1 MGGRGHRGGFK
12 RRREEEQPVD
22 PIRILL
28 ANLMGI
34 GDDTMPKLEVNKELV
49 SSVVKNI
56 KRESRTNPLIV
67 RSMLINCAVQL
78 PAKVSIYSLIIGIIN
93 VDEPAF
99 VAEILE
105 QAGSELNDALQDPKL
120 FRKARLL
127 LRFLTSLVVPG
138 VVQPSSILSSLKT
151 LVDVAVSTA
160 HASLNSASDTDGRTW
175 QPYTDQLVYM
185 ALMAIPF
192 GGSELSAA
200 SGAALNELVAAA
212 DIYLEKRPRSS
223 QPGLR
228 PFAASVTEN
237 DILAESDNGGASF
250 ISELVTAVK
259 TMIDSESWHL
269 EGIPRVHIDVEA
281 TLATAPQT
289 HTITTPV
296 VAATAP
302 VKIPQGAS
310 DTLAGALVLQAFPPR
325 GILRLLEDK
334 HTLNDRLVI
343 ERIVAEDYMT
353 DTVAWFEGDRVE
365 CAKHLAGLLPIPYSF
380 EPLLCE
386 VMFSQMLRL
395 PNPEF
400 KPIMYCTLMVD
411 LCKLLRMFPRAM
423 SACIRECFARMNVMD
438 PALRERL
445 AEWLAYHLSNFEYLW
460 PWAKWAHVLEAPAYD
475 GQRRFCVAVMNRM
488 VRLSYWDRVQ
498 AVVPEEFRVL
508 LPPKPEVTPLPPPAG
523 EGEAEN
529 GAEDVDADREGAW
542 AAAALKLVR
551 SKASAEEIDAWI
563 AENKLEDVLSGG
575 KVGVLRMWL
584 RCLLVAGAKSY
595 THMNIALER
604 YFGPVA
610 LLSRE
615 TGLEGQIAI
624 VDATAQ
630 TWTLNPQR
638 AVMAVDRLMTLRLIS
653 AEAIISWVFEKDGVR
668 KIQDQ
673 SRSGMAWEM
682 LRKAVHKTIARVE
695 DATEDLAAGRAAV
708 EAAKEGKGGDLAEA
722 EAALPEKEAYLEE
735 TTSQQKGAVM
745 QVLRCFP
752 DALAEGGFAGPDKDA
767 EAEDGE
773 GMALDAD
780 STEGTILR
788 DYIIASLR
796 SFLREYHVQA
806 AELEQQIQADIL
818 AIGGDEVKEVVEVQ
832 LKM

>member
-1 MGGRGHRGGFK
+1 MKADAYNRNSI
-12 RRREEEQPVD
+12 VT
-22 PIRILL
+22 IL
-28 ANLMGI
+28 NF
-34 GDDTMPKLEVNKELV
+34 PQKLEVNKELV
-49 SSVVKNI
+49 STLVKNI

-78 PAKVSIYSLIIGIIN
+78 PAKVPVYSLIIGLIN
-93 VDEPAF
+93 VDEPALI
-99 VAEILE
+99 AELLD

-138 VVQPSSILSSLKT
+138 VVQPSSVLSVLKT
-151 LVDVAVSTA
+151 LVDVAINTA
-160 HASLNSASDTDGRTW
+160 DASISSGADTDGRTW

-192 GGSELSAA
+192 GGSELSDA
-200 SGAALNELVAAA
+200 SGAELNDLVSAAES
-212 DIYLEKRPRSS
+212 YLNKRPRSV

-237 DILAESDNGGASF
+237 DLLAESDNGGASF
-250 ISELVTAVK
+250 ITELVGAIK
-259 TMIDSESWHL
+259 TMIDTKSWHL
-269 EGIPRVHIDVEA
+269 EGIPRVHVDLEA
-281 TLATAPQT
+281 TLATAAQT
-289 HTITTPV
+289 HGITTPT
-296 VAATAP
+296 VAATPP
-302 VKIPQGAS
+302 VEIPESAS
-310 DTLAGALVLQAFPPR
+310 DTLAGSLVLKAFPPR

-343 ERIVAEDYMT
+343 ERIVAEDYMI
-353 DTVAWFEGDRVE
+353 DTLAWFEGNRVE

-400 KPIMYCTLMVD
+400 RPILYCTLMVE

-529 GAEDVDADREGAW
+529 GAEDADADREGAW

-551 SKASAEEIDAWI
+551 SKASNQEFDLWID
-563 AENKLEDVLSGG
+563 EKKLTDVLSSG

-604 YFGPVA
+604 YYGPVA
-610 LLSRE
+610 LLSRD

-624 VDATAQ
+624 VDATVQ
-630 TWTLNPQR
+630 TWNLNPQR

-653 AEAIISWVFEKDGVR
+653 ADAIISWVFGKDGVR

-682 LRKAVHKTIARVE
+682 LRKALHKTIARVE
-695 DATEDLAAGRAAV
+695 DAVEDLDAGRAAV
-708 EAAKEGKGGDLAEA
+708 EAAKESKGEDLAVA
-722 EAALPEKEAYLEE
+722 QAALPEKEAYLKE
-735 TTSQQKGAVM
+735 TTSQQKSAVM
-745 QVLRCFP
+745 QVLKCFAE
-752 DALAEGGFAGPDKDA
+752 ALAEGGFAGPSKDA
-767 EAEDGE
+767 EAEGGE
-773 GMALDAD
+773 GMALNAD

-806 AELEQQIQADIL
+806 AELEQQIQGEIL
-818 AIGGDEVKEVVEVQ
+818 AIGGDEVREVVEVQ

>member
-1 MGGRGHRGGFK
+1 
-12 RRREEEQPVD
+12 
-22 PIRILL
+22 
-28 ANLMGI
+28 
-34 GDDTMPKLEVNKELV
+34 VNKDLV
-49 SSVVKNI
+49 STIVKNV
-56 KRESRTNPLIV
+56 KRESRANPLGV

-78 PAKVSIYSLIIGIIN
+78 PAKVPIYSLIIGLIN
-93 VDEPAF
+93 VDEPAL
-99 VAEILE
+99 VAEILA
-105 QAGSELNDALQDPKL
+105 QAGSELNEALQDPKL

-127 LRFLTSLVVPG
+127 LRFMASLVVPG
-138 VVQPSSILSSLKT
+138 VVQPSSIVSALKT
-151 LVDVAVSTA
+151 LVDVAVTTA
-160 HASLNSASDTDGRTW
+160 ETSPKTGNDTDGRTW

-200 SGAALNELVAAA
+200 SGTALNELVSAAES
-212 DIYLEKRPRSS
+212 YLEKRPRSS

-237 DILAESDNGGASF
+237 DAVAESDNGGASF
-250 ISELVTAVK
+250 ITEVVTAVK
-259 TMIDSESWHL
+259 TMIEGESWHL
-269 EGIPRVHIDVEA
+269 EGIPRVHTDLEA

-289 HTITTPV
+289 HVIANPT
-296 VAATAP
+296 VAATPP
-302 VKIPQGAS
+302 VGIPQGAS
-310 DTLAGALVLQAFPPR
+310 DTLTGALVLQAFPPR

-334 HTLNDRLVI
+334 HTLADRLVV
-343 ERIVAEDYMT
+343 ERIVAEDYMI

-365 CAKHLAGLLPIPYSF
+365 CAKHLANLLPIPYSF

-400 KPIMYCTLMVD
+400 KPIMYSTLMVE
-411 LCKLLRMFPRAM
+411 LCKLLRTFPRAM

-438 PALRERL
+438 PSLRERL

-488 VRLSYWDRVQ
+488 VRLSYWDRIQ

-508 LPPKPEVTPLPPPAG
+508 LPPKPEVTALPPDEETGP
-523 EGEAEN
+523 EA
-529 GAEDVDADREGAW
+529 ADAEGAW

-563 AENKLEDVLSGG
+563 AENKLEEVLAGG
-575 KVGVLRMWL
+575 KIGVLRMWL
-584 RCLLVAGAKSY
+584 RCLLVAGGKSY
-595 THMNIALER
+595 THMIIALER
-604 YFGPVA
+604 YYGPLAV
-610 LLSRE
+610 LSKD

-624 VDATAQ
+624 VSATTQ
-630 TWTLNPQR
+630 TWMLNPQR

-653 AEAIISWVFEKDGVR
+653 AEAIISWVFGNDGVR
-668 KIQDQ
+668 NIQDQ

-695 DATEDLAAGRAAV
+695 DATEDLAAGKAAI
-708 EAAKEGKGGDLAEA
+708 EAAKAGNGGDLAEA

-735 TTSQQKGAVM
+735 TTSQEKGAVM
-745 QVLRCFP
+745 QVLKCFAE
-752 DALAEGGFAGPDKDA
+752 ALAEGGFAGPDADA
-767 EAEDGE
+767 ADANDGE

-780 STEGTILR
+780 SSEKSILR
-788 DYIIASLR
+788 DYIVASLR

-806 AELEQQIQADIL
+806 AELEDKIQGDIL
-818 AIGGDEVKEVVEVQ
+818 AMGDEEVREVVEVQ
-832 LKM
+832 LQM

>member
-1 MGGRGHRGGFK
+1 
-12 RRREEEQPVD
+12 
-22 PIRILL
+22 
-28 ANLMGI
+28 
-34 GDDTMPKLEVNKELV
+34 
-49 SSVVKNI
+49 
-56 KRESRTNPLIV
+56 
-67 RSMLINCAVQL
+67 MLINCAVQL
-78 PAKVSIYSLIIGIIN
+78 SAKVPIYSLIIGLIN

-105 QAGSELNDALQDPKL
+105 QATSELNEALQNPKL

-127 LRFLTSLVVPG
+127 LRFLTSLVVTG
-138 VVQPSSILSSLKT
+138 VVQPSSVLAVLKT
-151 LVDVAVSTA
+151 LVDVAVNTA
-160 HASLNSASDTDGRTW
+160 ETSPKSGNDADGRTW

-200 SGAALNELVAAA
+200 SGAALNDFVAAA
-212 DIYLEKRPRSS
+212 ESYLEKRPRSS

-228 PFAASVTEN
+228 PFAASVTDN
-237 DILAESDNGGASF
+237 DMLAESDNGGASF
-250 ISELVTAVK
+250 ITEVVTAIK
-259 TMIDSESWHL
+259 TMVSTDTWHL
-269 EGIPRVHIDVEA
+269 EGIPRVHEDVEA

-289 HTITTPV
+289 HVIATPT
-296 VAATAP
+296 VAATPP
-302 VKIPQGAS
+302 VDIPSGAS

-325 GILRLLEDK
+325 GMLRLLEDK
-334 HTLNDRLVI
+334 HTLGDRLVV
-343 ERIVAEDYMT
+343 ERIVAEDYMI

-365 CAKHLAGLLPIPYSF
+365 CAKHLAGLLPIPYQF

-400 KPIMYCTLMVD
+400 KPIMYCTLMVE

-423 SACIRECFARMNVMD
+423 SSSVRECFARMNVMD

-460 PWAKWAHVLEAPAYD
+460 PWSKWAHVLEAPAYD
-475 GQRRFCVAVMNRM
+475 GQRRFCIAVMNRM

-508 LPPKPEVTPLPPPAG
+508 LPPKPEVAVLPPPAG
-523 EGEAEN
+523 EETEN
-529 GAEDVDADREGAW
+529 ESTIEDRQGAW

-551 SKASAEEIDAWI
+551 SKASAEEIEAWV
-563 AENKLEDVLSGG
+563 AENKLEDVLDDG
-575 KVGVLRMWL
+575 KLGVLRMWV

-604 YFGPVA
+604 YYGPLAV
-610 LLSRE
+610 LSKE

-630 TWTLNPQR
+630 TWVLNPQR

-653 AEAIISWVFEKDGVR
+653 AEAIISWVFGVDGVR

-695 DATEDLAAGRAAV
+695 DAIEDLAAGKAAIQ
-708 EAAKEGKGGDLAEA
+708 AAKEGKGGDVAEA

-735 TTSQQKGAVM
+735 TTSQEKGAVM
-745 QVLRCFP
+745 QVLKSFA
-752 DALAEGGFAGPDKDA
+752 DALADGGFAGPDGDA
-767 EAEDGE
+767 EAEAGGE

-780 STEGTILR
+780 SSEKNILR
-788 DYIIASLR
+788 DYVIASLR

-806 AELEQQIQADIL
+806 AELEARIQEDIL
-818 AIGGDEVKEVVEVQ
+818 AMGGDEVREVIEVQ
-832 LKM
+832 LQM

>member
-1 MGGRGHRGGFK
+1 
-12 RRREEEQPVD
+12 
-22 PIRILL
+22 
-28 ANLMGI
+28 
-34 GDDTMPKLEVNKELV
+34 VNQELV
-49 SSVVKNI
+49 SSIVKNI
-56 KRESRTNPLIV
+56 KRESRTNPLVV

-78 PAKVSIYSLIIGIIN
+78 PAKVPIYSLIIGLIN

-105 QAGSELNDALQDPKL
+105 QATSELNTALQNPKL

-138 VVQPSSILSSLKT
+138 VVQPSSVVFALKT
-151 LVDVAVSTA
+151 LVDVA
-160 HASLNSASDTDGRTW
+160 LNKAETSANNSGGDNITDTNGRTW
-175 QPYTDQLVYM
+175 QPYTDQLIYM
-185 ALMAIPF
+185 SLMAVPF

-200 SGAALNELVAAA
+200 SGVALNDLVTAAES
-212 DIYLEKRPRSS
+212 YLEKRPRSS

-228 PFAASVTEN
+228 PFAASVSEN
-237 DILAESDNGGASF
+237 DLLADSDNGGASF
-250 ISELVTAVK
+250 ITEVVTAIK
-259 TMIDSESWHL
+259 TMIESEAWHL

-289 HTITTPV
+289 HLITTPTV
-296 VAATAP
+296 SPTPP
-302 VKIPQGAS
+302 VDIPENVS

-325 GILRLLEDK
+325 GIIRLLESK
-334 HTLNDRLVI
+334 HTLGDRLEV
-343 ERIVAEDYMT
+343 ERIIAEDYII

-365 CAKHLAGLLPIPYSF
+365 CAKHLAGLLPIPYGY

-395 PNPEF
+395 PTPEF

-411 LCKLLRMFPRAM
+411 LCKLLHTFPRAM
-423 SACIRECFARMNVMD
+423 SSCVRESFSRMNVMD

-498 AVVPEEFRVL
+498 AVVPEEFRCL
-508 LPPKPEVTPLPPPAG
+508 LPPKPEVTSLPPPAG
-523 EGEAEN
+523 DDAGEEASK
-529 GAEDVDADREGAW
+529 DLEGAW
-542 AAAALKLVR
+542 AAAALKFVR
-551 SKASAEEIDAWI
+551 SKASAEEIESWVTK
-563 AENKLEDVLSGG
+563 NKLEEVLNNG
-575 KVGVLRMWL
+575 KIGVLRMWV

-595 THMNIALER
+595 THVIIALER
-604 YFGPVA
+604 YYGPLA
-610 LLSRE
+610 LLSTE

-630 TWTLNPQR
+630 TWILNPQR

-653 AEAIISWVFEKDGVR
+653 AEAIISWVFKSDGVR

-695 DATEDLAAGRAAV
+695 DASEDLALGKAAI
-708 EAAKEGKGGDLAEA
+708 EAAKEGKGGDNAVAEA
-722 EAALPEKEAYLEE
+722 EAALPEKKAYLQE

-745 QVLRCFP
+745 QVLRCFA
-752 DALAEGGFAGPDKDA
+752 DALAEGGFAGPDKEPE
-767 EAEDGE
+767 EAQDDGE
-773 GMALDAD
+773 GMALDAE

-806 AELEQQIQADIL
+806 AELEERIQEDIL
-818 AIGGDEVKEVVEVQ
+818 AMGSDEVREVVEVQ

>member
-1 MGGRGHRGGFK
+1 
-12 RRREEEQPVD
+12 
-22 PIRILL
+22 
-28 ANLMGI
+28 
-34 GDDTMPKLEVNKELV
+34 
-49 SSVVKNI
+49 
-56 KRESRTNPLIV
+56 
-67 RSMLINCAVQL
+67 MLINCAVQL
-78 PAKVSIYSLIIGIIN
+78 PAKVPIYSLIIGLIN

-99 VAEILE
+99 VAELLD
-105 QAGSELNDALQDPKL
+105 QAGSELNEALQDPKL

-138 VVQPSSILSSLKT
+138 VVQPSSVLSSLKT
-151 LVDVAVSTA
+151 LVDVAVNTA
-160 HASLNSASDTDGRTW
+160 SSGTDSDGRTW
-175 QPYTDQLVYM
+175 QPYTDQLIYM

-212 DIYLEKRPRSS
+212 ESYLDKRPRSS

-228 PFAASVTEN
+228 PFAANVT
-237 DILAESDNGGASF
+237 DDDMLAESDNGGASF
-250 ISELVTAVK
+250 ITELVTAIK
-259 TMIDSESWHL
+259 TMIDTELWHL
-269 EGIPRVHIDVEA
+269 QGIPRVHIDVEA

-289 HTITTPV
+289 HAITTPT
-296 VAATAP
+296 VAATPP
-302 VKIPQGAS
+302 VEIPQGAS
-310 DTLAGALVLQAFPPR
+310 DTLAGALVLKGFPPR
-325 GILRLLEDK
+325 GILRLLENK
-334 HTLNDRLVI
+334 HTLDGRLVI
-343 ERIVAEDYMT
+343 ERIVAEDYMI
-353 DTVAWFEGDRVE
+353 DTVAWFEGNRVE
-365 CAKHLAGLLPIPYSF
+365 CSKHLAGLLPIPYSF

-400 KPIMYCTLMVD
+400 KPIMYCTLMVE

-529 GAEDVDADREGAW
+529 AEAENADAVREGAW

-563 AENKLEDVLSGG
+563 AENKLIDVLSDG
-575 KVGVLRMWL
+575 KIGVLRMWL

-604 YFGPVA
+604 YYGPVA
-610 LLSRE
+610 LLSKE

-624 VDATAQ
+624 VNATAQ
-630 TWTLNPQR
+630 TWELNPQR

-653 AEAIISWVFEKDGVR
+653 AEAIINWVFEKDGVR
-668 KIQDQ
+668 RIQDQ

-695 DATEDLAAGRAAV
+695 DANEDLAAGRAAV
-708 EAAKEGKGGDLAEA
+708 EAAKEGKGGGDVAAA
-722 EAALPEKEAYLEE
+722 EAALPEKEAYVEE
-735 TTSQQKGAVM
+735 TTSQQKSAVM
-745 QVLRCFP
+745 QVLKCFA
-752 DALAEGGFAGPDKDA
+752 DALAEGGFAGPSKDA
-767 EAEDGE
+767 EAEGGE

-806 AELEQQIQADIL
+806 AELEQQIQGDIL
-818 AIGGDEVKEVVEVQ
+818 AIGGDEVREVVEVQ